1 MAFLKAFSLRGFKT
15 FARPTELV
23 FEPGVTVII
32 GPNGS
37 GKSNLADAVLWALG
51 EQSPGT
57 LRGKAMQDVIFAGS
71 DGHKASGAAEVRLLF
86 ENSGGAFPG
95 GYAEVEITRRLLRD
109 GTSHYVVNGVPRR
122 LLDVQELCAA
132 VGLGRE
138 MHSVISQGRVEE
150 LLNSSPA
157 ARRALVE
164 EAAGLMLL
172 KKRRERTATKLE
184 RVSADLARVGDIEH
198 EVRNALRPLKQQV
211 NAAQRHQELSERIA
225 RVEATLT
232 LREIMELEA
241 QQNRLTR
248 EVATVTERRQ
258 EAERELTQLRT
269 SRENEERGFT
279 QALAVREA
287 QAATVNRIQSE
298 ARRLRERRDDLAQRI
313 GRWEADLGRLERREA
328 VDGAD
333 LANVQARLAALGH
346 PEGWG
351 VGRLAKVRSLGQQV
365 TVELERLR
373 PLAVRSR
380 EQEDAHKD
388 RILDLEGARSRD
400 RQKAELLE
408 REIAELSRR
417 RGHAQ
422 TKGVEAGEA
431 VEVLRQELA
440 VTLRRRD
447 EAAAAAEPAAAA
459 ARAAAATAA
468 AARQQLGEA
477 RAASRRAEERVATLE
492 GRARIARQTAERRE
506 GLPDGARELLRT
518 LGSAGLLVE
527 HLDVR
532 PGFERA
538 VAAALGP
545 LADAVLVEGRV
556 SAELLAGTA
565 GTMEVLA
572 AVDGVWDGA
581 GSRGAVDGPAGT
593 EALGPEEPGP
603 WSLWEVIGVPS
614 GVRSVLMRLLPEV
627 VVVRELREADAAADD
642 SGRAGGRLV
651 VTLSGELL
659 RGEFHAARRVAAG
672 PEALLRARRAV
683 EELERELREARTA
696 LAEAQEAAVAAER
709 TLGEAHAEREAREKA
724 AAAARTEAA
733 QLIEEAEGMERRLRD
748 ATEVAERLQT
758 EGEHLVAAETSLREE
773 AEYLRESVIEAE
785 RELQESRVV
794 LAAEREQ
801 ASRVRETVARLEEKR
816 AQASVLEAR
825 LRERVRAHEAEH
837 ARVTGECSLLQGRL
851 AGVRRRVQALRAALP
866 AARDLLGV
874 MEALAERGAGF
885 AAQAEAQ
892 IQVSRQTTAG
902 FADML
907 RRMADRESHLQRTL
921 TDCSEEAVDLQ
932 VRLAHEQ
939 DALGDARERLGVLKQ
954 RHLSPRAVTAEEAG
968 ALDVDVAE
976 TKVEQLRRR
985 LEALGPVNPLAD
997 REYRETAERL
1007 AFLEEQRKDLEDS
1020 LNELRRIIRD
1030 LDEHTT
1036 RVFSEFF
1043 TQTAANFAEMVAVLF
1058 PGGRGELRLEEAVEA
1073 EPGEPEEDTV
1083 DRGLRRPPAGVQIF
1097 IKLPQKAPRTL
1108 TLLSGGEKALA
1119 AIAFLFALFLA
1130 RPCPFYILDEVEAAL
1145 DDINIGRFLS
1155 LVRRYQDRTQFLII
1169 THQRRTMEIADTLY
1183 GVTMGTDG
1191 VSRVLS
1197 RRLRSGAPETEARA
1211 G

>member
-109 GTSHYVVNGVPRR
+109 GTSHYIVNGVPRR

-258 EAERELTQLRT
+258 EAERELTRLRM

-287 QAATVNRIQSE
+287 QAAAVNRIQSE

-417 RGHAQ
+417 RGQTQ
-422 TKGVEAGEA
+422 TKGLEAGEA

-440 VTLRRRD
+440 VTVRRRRGGGGGRPLPPPLRRRRHGGGG
-447 EAAAAAEPAAAA
+447 A
-459 ARAAAATAA
+459 
-468 AARQQLGEA
+468 QLGEA

-572 AVDGVWDGA
+572 AVDGVWDGP
-581 GSRGAVDGPAGT
+581 GSRGAVDGSAGT
-593 EALGPEEPGP
+593 EALRPEEPGP

-627 VVVRELREADAAADD
+627 VVVRELREAEAAADA
-642 SGRAGGRLV
+642 SGGAGGRLV

-659 RGEFHAARRVAAG
+659 RGEFHAARRAAAG

-696 LAEAQEAAVAAER
+696 LAEAQGAAVAAER

-758 EGEHLVAAETSLREE
+758 EGEHLGAAETSLREE
-773 AEYLRESVIEAE
+773 VEYLRESVLEAE

-921 TDCSEEAVDLQ
+921 TDCSEEAVDL
-932 VRLAHEQ
+932 
-939 DALGDARERLGVLKQ
+939 
-954 RHLSPRAVTAEEAG
+954 AG
-968 ALDVDVAE
+968 A
-976 TKVEQLRRR
+976 T
-985 LEALGPVNPLAD
+985 G
-997 REYRETAERL
+997 
-1007 AFLEEQRKDLEDS
+1007 
-1020 LNELRRIIRD
+1020 
-1030 LDEHTT
+1030 
-1036 RVFSEFF
+1036 
-1043 TQTAANFAEMVAVLF
+1043 
-1058 PGGRGELRLEEAVEA
+1058 
-1073 EPGEPEEDTV
+1073 
-1083 DRGLRRPPAGVQIF
+1083 
-1097 IKLPQKAPRTL
+1097 
-1108 TLLSGGEKALA
+1108 
-1119 AIAFLFALFLA
+1119 
-1130 RPCPFYILDEVEAAL
+1130 
-1145 DDINIGRFLS
+1145 
-1155 LVRRYQDRTQFLII
+1155 
-1169 THQRRTMEIADTLY
+1169 
-1183 GVTMGTDG
+1183 
-1191 VSRVLS
+1191 
-1197 RRLRSGAPETEARA
+1197 ARA
-1211 G
+1211 GRPG